1 MNNIAILISG
11 LSLLLAA
18 YAFLHNNTKQDT
30 TELTTVI
37 VKLENIGLGIT
48 DIKSEMTAMRN
59 DQKEDH
65 DKLIKVESSLVTAWK
80 RIDELMQCN
89 KKNAD
94 I

>member
-1 MNNIAILISG
+1 MNNLPVVISI

-18 YAFLHNNTKQDT
+18 YTFLHNDTKQDT

-80 RIDELMQCN
+80 RIDELMQC
-89 KKNAD
+89 KKNATV
-94 I
+94 